1 MAYSVVF
8 AAAIN
13 GNKAELVEVETD
25 ISSGLPI
32 FQIVGYLAAEV
43 KESTQRVRTA
53 IKALGLRLPPRR
65 ILVNISPATIRK
77 RGPAFDL
84 PIVATVLCALGEL
97 PEALLENV
105 LIIGEI
111 GLDGSVKGVTGVL
124 AMLIEAKKRGLARC
138 VIPRDNYEEARLL
151 TDLKVVVIDHIE
163 ELKTVLSEEP
173 EVSQKL
179 RLPRKRP
186 STVTDFRDIS
196 GQEMAKRAL
205 EIAVSGGHNLLM
217 IGPPGG
223 GKTLLAKS
231 IPSILPALSEE
242 EILELTSI
250 YSIAGSLS
258 KDRPH
263 IYERPFRSVNH
274 TATSTAILGGGT
286 FPRAGEATLAHR
298 GVLFLDELTEF
309 RKGVLEC
316 LREPLEEKQILLIRQ
331 QNTYLFPADFLL
343 VGACNPCPCGNYPD
357 RNLCQC
363 TEVEISHYLRRL
375 SDPFLDRMD
384 ISIQVPKVP
393 IEELQKKERGKP
405 SATYRKRVLACLR
418 RQEKRYQSEGLI
430 RNGNLQIRQIKKYC
444 GLSPAGEALMAQ
456 AYDRL
461 DLTVRSYHKVLKVA
475 RTIADLDGCEK
486 IEEAHLLEALGYR
499 LNLKQADEGVRV

>member
-1 MAYSVVF
+1 
-8 AAAIN
+8 
-13 GNKAELVEVETD
+13 
-25 ISSGLPI
+25 
-32 FQIVGYLAAEV
+32 
-43 KESTQRVRTA
+43 
-53 IKALGLRLPPRR
+53 
-65 ILVNISPATIRK
+65 
-77 RGPAFDL
+77 
-84 PIVATVLCALGEL
+84 
-97 PEALLENV
+97 
-105 LIIGEI
+105 
-111 GLDGSVKGVTGVL
+111 
-124 AMLIEAKKRGLARC
+124 MLIEAKKKGLTRC
-138 VIPRDNYEEARLL
+138 VIPGDNYEEARLL

-173 EVSQKL
+173 KVSEKL

-186 STVTDFRDIS
+186 SAVTDFRDIS

-258 KDRPH
+258 REEPR
-263 IYERPFRSVNH
+263 IYERPFRSVSH

-286 FPRAGEATLAHR
+286 YPRAGEATLAHR

-384 ISIQVPKVP
+384 ICIQVPKVP
-393 IEELQKKERGKP
+393 IEELQKKGRGKP

-418 RQEKRYQSEGLI
+418 RQDKRYQSEGSI

-444 GLSPAGEALMAQ
+444 RLSPASEALMAQ

-475 RTIADLDGCEK
+475 RTIADLEGCEK

-499 LNLKQADEGVRV
+499 LNFKQGSEEARV